1 MTVVILY
8 RLLYSI
14 QARDPVANA
23 VADIS
28 KTILC
33 GIRLSGDKDYQFVIE
48 KYFAGPSLQF

>member
-1 MTVVILY
+1 MTVVILH

-28 KTILC
+28 KIILC

-48 KYFAGPSLQF
+48 KNFAGPSLQF